1 MMRHLWGITCTVN
14 RNKKETFK
22 VVTTYKDIDLLAIV
36 IKRYFSDIGNSPKVV
51 QEIKYLGTVYE

>member
-1 MMRHLWGITCTVN
+1 MMKHLWEITCAVN
-14 RNKKETFK
+14 RNKKEIFK

-36 IKRYFSDIGNSPKVV
+36 IKRYFSDVGNSLEDV